1 MKTIDRATRPAL
13 DEALLNRMQQ
23 VADPLADRT
32 VAAIFDSPDHE
43 LAAFGLDP
51 LAADAPLWRRIGV
64 ANALISQ
71 WQSNGQI
78 ANWQPKLSG
87 LPEATVG
94 ETETIV
100 RALQTYLLEA
110 HALPEWAR
118 ADDIALAEQVFIDH
132 GVLSCLLLFCA
143 SLPQCYVLP
152 DLSDVLHAAGQLEA
166 HTDHRIR
173 STAAMIFPVMLKG
186 GLTSPEGS
194 GIAQIL
200 KVRLIH
206 AMIRHLVLRRT
217 PEDVIAALGRDE
229 VVIAAPMAL
238 ESTQRDMYRTLF
250 AHGWDVARDGLPCNQ
265 EELAYTLLTFHYVF
279 IQGMRTLAVP
289 LEDREERAYLHTW
302 NVVAHVLGI
311 VPELTQDEVA
321 PARAAFDLMQA
332 RGRADA
338 DKRVGIKDPRP
349 KLGVALMKSM
359 EDALPL
365 GVLRGVPSLL
375 TRTLCGATV
384 VRELGIENRA
394 TLVQRGFYVAS
405 FGVAR
410 VIDSVARLI
419 WKDFSLAKLM
429 TRVVGYHL
437 LTKLLISQTRPLRL
451 PDRLLDDIESTVNEW
466 SDDKNAPGWLNRVE
480 DRLTTKGQWHLPR
493 NRRKTD
499 FAHRSAQTSQN

>member
-1 MKTIDRATRPAL
+1 MKTIDRAMQPTL
-13 DEALLNRMQQ
+13 DEALLNQMQH

-32 VAAIFDSPDHE
+32 VAAIFNSPAHD
-43 LAAFGLDP
+43 LAALGLDP
-51 LAADAPLWRRIGV
+51 LASDAPLWRRIRV

-100 RALQTYLLEA
+100 GALQTFLAEA

-118 ADDIALAEQVFIDH
+118 ADDIELAEKVFIDH

-166 HTDHRIR
+166 HTEHRIR
-173 STAAMIFPVMLKG
+173 STAAMIFPVMLAG
-186 GLTSPEGS
+186 GLTTAEGS

-217 PEDVIAALGRDE
+217 PEDAIAAFERDE
-229 VVIAAPMAL
+229 DVVAPPLALDAA
-238 ESTQRDMYRTLF
+238 QRDMYRTLF
-250 AHGWDVARDGLPCNQ
+250 AHGWDIARDGLPCNQ
-265 EELAYTLLTFHYVF
+265 EELAYTLLTFHFVF

-311 VPELTQDEVA
+311 RPELTQEDVA
-321 PARAAFDLMQA
+321 SARVAFDLMQA

-338 DKRVGIKDPRP
+338 DKRVGILDPRP

-359 EDALPL
+359 ETVLPL
-365 GVLRGVPSLL
+365 GLLRGVPSLL
-375 TRTLCGATV
+375 TKTLCGERV
-384 VRELGIENRA
+384 VRELGIDNRA
-394 TLVQRGFYVAS
+394 SAAQRAFYVVT
-405 FGVAR
+405 FGFAR
-410 VIDSVARLI
+410 IIDTAARLI

-429 TRVVGYHL
+429 TRIVGYHL
-437 LTKLLISQTRPLRL
+437 LTKLLLDQTRPLRL
-451 PDRLLDDIESTVNEW
+451 PDRLLDDIETTVNQW
-466 SDDKNAPGWLNRVE
+466 SDDRKASGWLNRIE
-480 DRLTTKGQWHLPR
+480 DRFTTTGHWHLPR
-493 NRRKTD
+493 RRRKTD
-499 FAHRSAQTSQN
+499 FPHTSA